1 MTTKVITEAKKHTK
15 GQPQSLPSGWQWMK
29 LSDVLTYRQEFFT
42 IDDDTEYQLVTVR
55 LHGKGIVPR
64 EKLRG
69 SQIKTKQQQSARNNQ
84 LLVAEIDAKLGAF
97 GIVPQ
102 ELEGSIVSGHYFLY
116 DIDTDKILPE
126 FLECFIV
133 SGVLTEE
140 IQQYVQGS
148 TNYAAIRSYHLLEIW
163 MTVPPKDQQV
173 KFAQQLKEVK
183 KMQVAAERQ
192 LEAATVLGRALM
204 RQVFGVFKP
213 PEEDEGEK

>member
-1 MTTKVITEAKKHTK
+1 MISEAKKDIK
-15 GQPQSLPSGWQWMK
+15 GRPQSLPNSWQWMR
-29 LSDVLTYRQEFFT
+29 LGDVLVYRQEFVT
-42 IDDDTEYQLVTVR
+42 IDDNTEYQLVTVK

-69 SQIKTKQQQSARNNQ
+69 SQIRTKQQQLIRNNQ

-97 GIVPQ
+97 GIVPR

-116 DIDTDKILPE
+116 DIDTDKVLPE
-126 FLECFIV
+126 FLECFIA

-163 MTVPPKDQQV
+163 LPVPPKDQQA
-173 KFAQQLKEVK
+173 KFAQQLKEVR

-192 LEAATVLGRALM
+192 LEAATALERALM
-204 RQVFGVFKP
+204 RQVFGIFDS
-213 PEEDEGEK
+213 PEEG